1 MDSYQDLARLCE
13 SWWGKLA
20 DSTKGEQNRFA
31 EEFLRILGWDT
42 PVRINT
48 EKLPVQH
55 ATTSYLLRGGGQAAL
70 AAHFVMPGSLEPPS
84 SLTERGLDYCETTR
98 LLVNATRSIHV
109 NYAFISDLF
118 RAYLYDARTDE
129 LLLTA
134 DSTQELNK
142 VFPEVLA
149 KADVERGSLEEV
161 RRQPRSYTA
170 RQLRDWCH
178 HWCDTIAARGNLS
191 KDTAFL
197 AIDRL
202 LIIRY
207 LFDHDILKR
216 PGWILKKR
224 FGELIASAFSSNH
237 HGIGRNLT
245 RLFHDLWFDWRA
257 DIFAAEPAL
266 DEILELDDV
275 SAPLL
280 REFALLSRSK
290 FSIATVLESFNF
302 GEAAEKARVRMVPEG
317 DEERDSYLSRLKV
330 DSVDRARIEI
340 DVADEGYR
348 AVFHW
353 FDRMVALYDRL
364 GVEFEAKN
372 LRPQDM
378 PPDMDLFQWSELD
391 ANRPGALRDKFSHAI
406 EHGCV
411 FYYSTPRQYRTA
423 RLLLYLHLISRYDQ
437 CKLRFTQFPDMSKP
451 LQKRPALLDSD
462 RRRIYQTSSGMD
474 EWEVY

>member
-1 MDSYQDLARLCE
+1 
-13 SWWGKLA
+13 
-20 DSTKGEQNRFA
+20 
-31 EEFLRILGWDT
+31 
-42 PVRINT
+42 
-48 EKLPVQH
+48 
-55 ATTSYLLRGGGQAAL
+55 
-70 AAHFVMPGSLEPPS
+70 
-84 SLTERGLDYCETTR
+84 
-98 LLVNATRSIHV
+98 VNATRSIHV

-134 DSTQELNK
+134 DSTKELYK
-142 VFPEVLA
+142 LFPEVLS
-149 KADVERGSLEEV
+149 KVDVERGSLEEV
-161 RRQPRSYTA
+161 RRQPRSYSA

-178 HWCDTIAARGNLS
+178 HWCDTIANRGKFS

-224 FGELIASAFSSNH
+224 FGELIASAFAPNSR
-237 HGIGRNLT
+237 GIGRNLS

-257 DIFAAEPAL
+257 DVFAAEPAL
-266 DEILELDDV
+266 DAVLEDDDI
-275 SAPLL
+275 AGPLL

-290 FSIATVLESFNF
+290 FSIATILESFNF
-302 GEAAEKARVRMVPEG
+302 GEAAEKARVRMVPEA
-317 DEERDSYLSRLKV
+317 DETRESYLNRQKV
-330 DSVDRARIEI
+330 DVVDKARIEI
-340 DVADEGYR
+340 DLQDEGYR
-348 AVFHW
+348 SIFYW
-353 FDRMVALYDRL
+353 FDRLVSVYDRL

-372 LRPQDM
+372 CRPQHV
-378 PPDMDLFQWSELD
+378 PSDMDLFQWSELD
-391 ANRPGALRDKFSHAI
+391 ANRPGALKDKFSHAI

-411 FYYSTPRQYRTA
+411 FYYASPRQFRTA

-437 CKLRFTQFPDMSKP
+437 CKLRFTQFPDMAKP
-451 LQKRPALLDSD
+451 LQKRPTVLEVD
-462 RRRIYQTSSGMD
+462 RRRIYQTSSGGD